1 AKNITASGTGSFGGN
16 ITAGGNIN
24 AAKEVIAHNGY
35 GDTITLGGD
44 NAGNDYE
51 IRLSNGGRPL
61 SIYSPNAANYT
72 TVLQVWKNARI
83 QQRLATNDLDP

>member
-1 AKNITASGTGSFGGN
+1 MTGDLNMGGNNINNAKNITASGTGSFGGN

-61 SIYSPNAANYT
+61 STAYELFQY
-72 TVLQVWKNARI
+72 KNVFFYC
-83 QQRLATNDLDP
+83 